1 MNFNEISKLSDREL
15 DQKIKEEKSYSQN
28 YFRLKSEQEEYQER
42 MGSPE
47 MEYLQYLSEHPELAN
62 N

>member
-1 MNFNEISKLSDREL
+1 MTS
-15 DQKIKEEKSYSQN
+15 
-28 YFRLKSEQEEYQER
+28 SEQEEYQER

>member
-1 MNFNEISKLSDREL
+1 MNH
-15 DQKIKEEKSYSQN
+15 EEQ
-28 YFRLKSEQEEYQER
+28 QEYQEK

-47 MEYLQYLSEHPELAN
+47 MEYLQYQMEQQPEEEVPEIFPGTLEALNKIKLTN